1 MARTNP
7 FEFLQQVRNETAK
20 VTWPSRRET
29 TVSSMMVL
37 IMVVI
42 ASTFFFLADQL
53 YSWGF
58 SIIFGT

>member
-20 VTWPSRRET
+20 VTWTSRRET
-29 TVSSMMVL
+29 MVSSVMVL
-37 IMVVI
+37 IMVAL

-58 SIIFGT
+58 SIVFGT

>member
-20 VTWPSRRET
+20 VTWTSRRET
-29 TVSSMMVL
+29 MVSSVMVL
-37 IMVVI
+37 IMVAL

-53 YSWGF
+53 YSWGI
-58 SIIFGT
+58 SIVFGT